1 MITQLDCS
9 PTKFKA
15 IRKATETAAGI
26 AWDTCHK
33 IYILK
38 DLEQVRQMRE
48 YGYGDENDP
57 DSLITRAEKTADEM
71 AEIVAEWYAKSC
83 GLRFV
88 RSVRTVYTD
97 EGQADKF
104 SSVIAQS

>member
-48 YGYGDENDP
+48 YDYDP
-57 DSLITRAEKTADEM
+57 LFTRAEKTADEM

-88 RSVRTVYTD
+88 QSVRTVYTD